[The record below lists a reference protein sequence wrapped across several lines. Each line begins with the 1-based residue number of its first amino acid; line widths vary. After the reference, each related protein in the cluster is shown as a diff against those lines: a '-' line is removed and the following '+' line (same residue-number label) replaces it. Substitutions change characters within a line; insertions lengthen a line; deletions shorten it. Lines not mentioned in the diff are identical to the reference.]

1 MKKIFLTFAVVG
13 FGATVAFAQVTPEPE
28 TEHQQEELKI
38 EKLSNSAEMEGKKKI
53 EMSELPLAVQEAFQ
67 NSEFNEWE
75 VAAIYE
81 VDASQEGMEG
91 DENINLSATPE
102 EAVTSEDVTY
112 EISLISKD
120 MKDEIEDTQEAV
132 TEEQEE
138 ATEENVVVT
147 TETVEVKIP
156 ALLLQYDKEGKL
168 LKQEEQK
175 NDGQLEELENEKY

>member
-28 TEHQQEELKI
+28 TEQQQEELQV

-67 NSEFNEWE
+67 NSEFKEWE

-81 VDASQEGMEG
+81 VEAVPEGEG
-91 DENINLSATPE
+91 NINMNATPE
-102 EAVTSEDVTY
+102 ENVASEDVTY

-120 MKDEIEDTQEAV
+120 MKDEIQDTEEAV
-132 TEEQEE
+132 SEEQEE
-138 ATEENVVVT
+138 AVEENVEVT
-147 TETVEVKIP
+147 TETVQVEIP